1 MEKVFAFLNKKDNE
15 TLDQFHARYL
25 GSHKDKVLAF
35 GVEKYS
41 ANVCTQPSDELV
53 KAGWGV
59 YPSDQ
64 NVFEAFDEVWT
75 NDVDGLIKLY
85 DDESLICIYRVEE
98 NVVRSCVV
106 DTPEGEPNFWLKR
119 ITLIRRREGMSQQD
133 FFKYWQTVHGPLA
146 AKHLIGAGIYVQNNV
161 VEVPVG
167 REVEWDGV
175 TEILYWDVNAFKY
188 GHFSQPDS
196 RQVLGADCKEF
207 IGPGMTLLFKEY
219 IMKR

>member
-1 MEKVFAFLNKKDNE
+1 MEIILSFLNKKDNE
-15 TLDQFHARYL
+15 TLDQFRARYL
-25 GSHKDKVLAF
+25 GAHKDKVLSF

-75 NDVDGLIKLY
+75 DDVDRLIKLY
-85 DDESLICIYRVEE
+85 DDENLICVYRVEE
-98 NVVRSCVV
+98 
-106 DTPEGEPNFWLKR
+106 
-119 ITLIRRREGMSQQD
+119 
-133 FFKYWQTVHGPLA
+133 
-146 AKHLIGAGIYVQNNV
+146 NV

-167 REVEWDGV
+167 RKVEWDGV

-196 RQVLGADCKEF
+196 RQVLGTDCKEF
-207 IGPGMTLLFKEY
+207 IGPGMTLLFKEH

>member
-1 MEKVFAFLNKKDNE
+1 MEKVFAFLNKKDDE
-15 TLDQFHARYL
+15 TLEQFRARYL
-25 GSHKDKVLAF
+25 GAHKDKVLAF

-41 ANVCTQPSDELV
+41 ANVCTQPSEELV
-53 KAGWGV
+53 QAGWGV

-75 NDVDGLIKLY
+75 DDVDGLIQLY
-85 DDESLICIYRVEE
+85 ADENLICVYRVEE

-133 FFKYWQTVHGPLA
+133 FFQYWQNVHGPLA
-146 AKHLIGAGIYVQNNV
+146 AQHLIGAGIYVQNNV

-196 RQVLGADCKEF
+196 RQVLGADCKQF
-207 IGPGMTLLFKEY
+207 IGPGMTLLFREY